1 MDTITGILTDSY
13 HIFALYAALNG
24 LIMLVLG
31 ILVVRARVTT
41 QTLIGDG
48 GKPEMLGPLRAHAN
62 NTEWT
67 PMAIVMMLVVVSLG
81 GWWWL
86 LHVIGLPLT
95 IGRLLHSI
103 GITSNVGT
111 SSLRFIGMILTWLAY
126 IFAIVAIL
134 AILVDPAMVAPA
146 ADALQ

>member
-1 MDTITGILTDSY
+1 MDTITTLFTDTY
-13 HIFALYAALNG
+13 HVFALYTALNG

-48 GKPEMLGPLRAHAN
+48 GKPGMLGPLRAHAN

-67 PMAIVMMLVVVSLG
+67 PMAIVMMLVVLSLG

-86 LHVIGLPLT
+86 LHVIGVPLT
-95 IGRLLHSI
+95 LGRLLHGI
-103 GITSNVGT
+103 GLSGNVGT
-111 SSLRFIGMILTWLAY
+111 STLRFVGMILTWLAY

-134 AILVDPAMVAPA
+134 AILFVPSLVAPTEV
-146 ADALQ
+146 LQ